1 MAGLCRPSGVGGV
14 PGTFQG
20 NALCCVPRGRAA
32 GSAGCPGL
40 WAAPVLGSAAQM
52 NTKAGTAIAWAALEG
67 PEYLQPRES
76 GHAAVH
82 GAEWLRACP
91 KKIASREG
99 GAKYKRLS
107 VGHNSKT
114 RGF

>member
-1 MAGLCRPSGVGGV
+1 
-14 PGTFQG
+14 
-20 NALCCVPRGRAA
+20 
-32 GSAGCPGL
+32 
-40 WAAPVLGSAAQM
+40 M
-52 NTKAGTAIAWAALEG
+52 NTKAGSTIAWAALEG

-91 KKIASREG
+91 KKIASWEG

>member
-1 MAGLCRPSGVGGV
+1 V

-20 NALCCVPRGRAA
+20 NVLRGVPKGIAA
-32 GSAGCPGL
+32 GPFGGCELRWFFVPL
-40 WAAPVLGSAAQM
+40 HKS
-52 NTKAGTAIAWAALEG
+52 KAGTAIALAALEG
-67 PEYLQPRES
+67 REYLQPRES

-82 GAEWLRACP
+82 GAEWLWACP